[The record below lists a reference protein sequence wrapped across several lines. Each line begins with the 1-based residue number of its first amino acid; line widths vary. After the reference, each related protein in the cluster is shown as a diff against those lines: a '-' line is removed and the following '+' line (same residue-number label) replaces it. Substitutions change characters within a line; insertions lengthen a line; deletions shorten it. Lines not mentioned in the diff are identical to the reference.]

1 MRKEQDANIIP
12 IFFATDD
19 NYVPFLAVSLTS
31 LLDNASKENLYKIY
45 VLTTH
50 LEQKNIDQISSII
63 KSSNKNATLEFISLK
78 EELDKMEDLFH
89 LRDYYS
95 KETYYR
101 FFIPNLF
108 PDYDKVIYLDCDI
121 IILEDIAKLYATELG
136 DNLVAA
142 APEEV
147 MTEVDVFGTYVEK
160 ALGVNRYKY
169 FNAGIMLMNT
179 KEFRKQKIAEK
190 FVDLSQRYIF
200 RVTQDEDYLNVL
212 CKDKLVLLDLGWNK
226 TAFKNQ
232 KFNDKDLK
240 LVHYKINWKP
250 WHYEGIEYENYFW
263 HYANKAGLSEQLLK
277 MRSEYSEEKK
287 ERDKNAYTRLVAW
300 GKEDTY
306 DPNNYWNSINA
317 KLKKS
322 KGNPISRTWNAGV
335 RLLRIARIVQI
346 RKLSQLRRER
356 GTYGNRKK

>member
-1 MRKEQDANIIP
+1 MLKKSNVIP

-31 LLDNASKENLYKIY
+31 LLENASESYEYRVY
-45 VLTTH
+45 VLTTNLAEH
-50 LEQKNIDQISSII
+50 HQDTLKEIVARSKL
-63 KSSNKNATLEFISLK
+63 NASVEFISLK
-78 EELDKMEDLFH
+78 DELDKMEGLFH

-108 PDYDKVIYLDCDI
+108 PNYNKVIYLDCDI
-121 IILEDIAKLYATELG
+121 VVLKDIAELYNTELG
-136 DNLVAA
+136 NNLVAA

-147 MTEVDVFGTYVEK
+147 MEEVDVFGNYVEK
-160 ALGVNRYKY
+160 ALGVNRHKY

-179 KEFRKQKIAEK
+179 KEFRRQRIAEK
-190 FVDLSQRYIF
+190 FVDLSEHYVF

-226 TAFKNQ
+226 TAFKNP
-232 KFNDKDLK
+232 KFNDDDLK

-263 HYANKAGLSEQLLK
+263 DYAKKNGLEEKLLQ
-277 MRSEYSEEKK
+277 MRADYGQDKK
-287 ERDKNAYTRLVAW
+287 ERDSYAYLRLSSWA
-300 GKEDTY
+300 KEDAEN
-306 DPNNYWNSINA
+306 PNNYWNTVSSTI
-317 KLKKS
+317 S
-322 KGNPISRTWNAGV
+322 KGKRNTRFNRTM
-335 RLLRIARIVQI
+335 RMLRVARIIQI
-346 RKLSQLRRER
+346 RKLSRLAR
-356 GTYGNRKK
+356 GTYNLWKQRRVEIA